1 MLLKPM
7 VKMTKAQLLEQVQL
21 LQQQLSHQPQ
31 QLQGDNDVA
40 ATITPKKRISTK
52 PSTSSIASSMATSL
66 VDMASEAP
74 VVYTHS
80 MVNALLELRFTGF
93 RASFNADLSSKQLH
107 VLWEKL
113 ALRFNILTE
122 QPHKNKLRKLRSE
135 FVAIQRSL
143 TATGNDEL
151 STPPKPSYYSE
162 MLVAF
167 ADLHGL
173 GDIEFGME
181 RTPSASPGAEDDVEV
196 LEDLHAAGAMQQNK
210 RKVEIDLEMQR
221 QRQMRKKQNPDLAA
235 GLSNLGEALASGLIE
250 AAK

>member
-21 LQQQLSHQPQ
+21 LQQQLSHQPP

-40 ATITPKKRISTK
+40 ATTTPKKRISTK

-66 VDMASEAP
+66 VDTASEAP
-74 VVYTHS
+74 VSVD
-80 MVNALLELRFTGF
+80 LL
-93 RASFNADLSSKQLH
+93 
-107 VLWEKL
+107 
-113 ALRFNILTE
+113 
-122 QPHKNKLRKLRSE
+122 KNKLRKFRSE

-181 RTPSASPGAEDDVEV
+181 RTPSASPGTEDDVEV
-196 LEDLHAAGAMQQNK
+196 LEDLHAPGSKHQNK
-210 RKVEIDLEMQR
+210 RKV
-221 QRQMRKKQNPDLAA
+221 
-235 GLSNLGEALASGLIE
+235 
-250 AAK
+250 

>member
-1 MLLKPM
+1 M

-21 LQQQLSHQPQ
+21 LQQQLSHQPP

-40 ATITPKKRISTK
+40 ATTTPKKRISTK

-66 VDMASEAP
+66 VDTASEAP
-74 VVYTHS
+74 VVYTHT
-80 MVNALLELRFTGF
+80 MVNVLLELRFTGF
-93 RASFNADLSSKQLH
+93 RASFNAELSSKQLH
-107 VLWEKL
+107 VLREKL

-122 QPHKNKLRKLRSE
+122 QPRKNKLRKLRSE

-151 STPPKPSYYSE
+151 STPPKPSYYSK

-181 RTPSASPGAEDDVEV
+181 RTPSASPGAEDDVKV
-196 LEDLHAAGAMQQNK
+196 LEDLHAAGSMQQNK
-210 RKVEIDLEMQR
+210 RKVEIDLEM
-221 QRQMRKKQNPDLAA
+221 
-235 GLSNLGEALASGLIE
+235 
-250 AAK
+250 

>member
-1 MLLKPM
+1 
-7 VKMTKAQLLEQVQL
+7 
-21 LQQQLSHQPQ
+21 
-31 QLQGDNDVA
+31 
-40 ATITPKKRISTK
+40 
-52 PSTSSIASSMATSL
+52 
-66 VDMASEAP
+66 MASEAP

-122 QPHKNKLRKLRSE
+122 QPRKNKLGKLRSE

-196 LEDLHAAGAMQQNK
+196 LEDLHATGAMQQNK

-221 QRQMRKKQNPDLAA
+221 QHQMRKKHNPDLAA

-250 AAK
+250 AAKVKNSRSSGVDMSEQMTKLLDLMEETKASIDKTNDVNDKMLQFLQGKF

>member
-1 MLLKPM
+1 M

-21 LQQQLSHQPQ
+21 LQQQLSHQPP
-31 QLQGDNDVA
+31 QLQGDNDIA
-40 ATITPKKRISTK
+40 AST
-52 PSTSSIASSMATSL
+52 TT
-66 VDMASEAP
+66 EAP
-74 VVYTHS
+74 VVYTHT

-93 RASFNADLSSKQLH
+93 RVSFNADLSSKQLH

-122 QPHKNKLRKLRSE
+122 QPRKLDSHW
-135 FVAIQRSL
+135 QRR
-143 TATGNDEL
+143 AVD
-151 STPPKPSYYSE
+151 PPKPSYYSE

-181 RTPSASPGAEDDVEV
+181 RTPIASPGAEDDVEV
-196 LEDLHAAGAMQQNK
+196 LEDLYAAGSMQQNK
-210 RKVEIDLEMQR
+210 RKAEIDLEMQR

-235 GLSNLGEALASGLIE
+235 GLSYLGEALVSGLIE
-250 AAK
+250 AAKVQNSRSSGVDVSEQMTKLLDLMEETKASIDKTNDVNDKMLQFLQGKF